1 MKLAICC
8 VYLLDDEDGPL
19 LDLHLRQIKRLTSVP
34 YVIYGSV
41 DRLQPQFREVLGA
54 RSDAEVFDFGGTS
67 ERGGREHSHYMTLL
81 TNQALEEG
89 ATHVAH
95 LHVDSFPVRGRWAE
109 DLVEM
114 LEPGDAYVGAT
125 MTELGE
131 TTRPRTFGTFVPR
144 EFYEQHG
151 PIGTVMELDRSDP
164 AYREYRAPFQVGD
177 TSDAYAYVVQ
187 KHGLRWHALPRS
199 NAVDDHYAMGGVYG
213 DTFFHLGAAARARK
227 GFTPKAV
234 EGRETKGPSLVR
246 RLARRFIPS
255 GLRDR
260 IPNSVRKVAD
270 PAHQKRSEESGR
282 VYEQIRERL
291 LSDPDGYLAYL
302 RGCA

>member
-19 LDLHLRQIKRLTSVP
+19 LDLHLRWIERFTSVP
-34 YVIYGSV
+34 YVVYGSV
-41 DRLQPQFREVLGA
+41 DRLLPQFREVLGA
-54 RSDAEVFDFGGTS
+54 RSDVRVLDFGGTS

-81 TNQALEEG
+81 TYQALEDG
-89 ATHVAH
+89 ATHIAH
-95 LHVDSFPVRGRWAE
+95 LHVDSFPVRERWAE
-109 DLVEM
+109 DAVEM
-114 LEPGDAYVGAT
+114 LESGGAYVGAT

-131 TTRPRTFGTFVPR
+131 TTRPRTFGMFVPGA
-144 EFYEQHG
+144 FYEQHG

-164 AYREYRAPFQVGD
+164 AYEEYRAPFQAGD
-177 TSDAYAYVVQ
+177 SSDAYAYVVH

-227 GFTPKAV
+227 GFVPQAV
-234 EGRETKGPSLVR
+234 QGGEAKRPSLVR
-246 RLARRFIPS
+246 RLARRLIPS
-255 GLRDR
+255 GLRDS
-260 IPNSVRKVAD
+260 IPDSLRKVAD
-270 PAHQKRSEESGR
+270 PTHQKHSEESGR
-282 VYEQIRERL
+282 VYAQIRERL

-302 RGCA
+302 RGR